1 MLEPRPAH
9 LWFPIRRV
17 WGPLQGTA
25 FEKPERDRL
34 RLRGLLPSRVM
45 TMEAQIER
53 LQDDYFH
60 GKDWVDLNDPSVTRD
75 HVRKWR
81 VLSELK
87 VEACHSC
94 YHHSNLELSCTP

>member
-1 MLEPRPAH
+1 MA
-9 LWFPIRRV
+9 
-17 WGPLQGTA
+17 QGTA

-60 GKDWVDLNDPSVTRD
+60 GKDWVDLGDPSVTRD

-87 VEACHSC
+87 VGPSLQWAHASHVDAPGCTRWLLRASTAA
-94 YHHSNLELSCTP
+94 LE